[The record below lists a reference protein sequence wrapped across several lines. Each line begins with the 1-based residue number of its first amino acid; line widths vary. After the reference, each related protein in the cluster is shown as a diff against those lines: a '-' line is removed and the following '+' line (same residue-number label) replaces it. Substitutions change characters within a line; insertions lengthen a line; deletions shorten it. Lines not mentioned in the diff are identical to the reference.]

1 MKQDKILRVISKI
14 MIPFILVFALYVQ
27 FHGDY
32 GPGGGFQAGV
42 ILAAGMIFY
51 SLIFGLK
58 IIQKIVTSTFLETL
72 LAIGILLY
80 GTVGL
85 INIILHKNF
94 LDYSSLNQDE
104 VLAQEIGIFIVEIG
118 VGITV
123 FAVMLSI
130 FYKFSDRRN

>member
-1 MKQDKILRVISKI
+1 MKQDKILRIISKI

-58 IIQKIVTSTFLETL
+58 KIQKIVAYTFLETL
-72 LAIGILLY
+72 LAFGILLY
-80 GTVGL
+80 GSVGL
-85 INIILHKNF
+85 INMVLHKNF
-94 LDYSSLNQDE
+94 LDYSSLNQNE